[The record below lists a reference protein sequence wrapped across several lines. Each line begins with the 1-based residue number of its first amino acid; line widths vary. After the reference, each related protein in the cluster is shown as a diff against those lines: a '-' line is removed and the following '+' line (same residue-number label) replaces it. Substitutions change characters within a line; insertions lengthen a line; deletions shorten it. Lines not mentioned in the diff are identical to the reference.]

1 MNSPNKIKVQ
11 ALLLTAAL
19 PAAYLCVVVIL
30 DTLPMP
36 GAAVQAR
43 RAALAHRATS
53 APPSSASQQHWHRVW
68 TCPLGV
74 SLPGAP
80 AAWSNGWVATAGR
93 GHIMSLDNR
102 GRLLWDHS
110 FSNVYFTGSPTV
122 ADATAVAVGSDGD
135 VLAMD
140 AMTGTLQWRV
150 KIDGAYSQGPLALRR
165 GEAWQVVLL
174 SAVDGVLRS
183 LDAKDGKVLH
193 QSPPTNET
201 DGEPGCD
208 GHYLAYGNCDAA
220 VHVFNPTN
228 GEPVAQISVGPGAV
242 SKDTLT
248 EMPTGVMA
256 GGVLVCDGRVYG
268 GTGGGELVCVDVA
281 GSNVAWRV
289 FMTADVAFN
298 TPVAA
303 GNLVIM
309 GSRDGKVTAFAAR
322 DGAEQWQVSLS
333 NVVKSLCVVDDAVF
347 TVAGG
352 ALVGLRVKDGRR
364 FLHVPIGDDVDG
376 PVWNGRILV
385 VAADGGNVI
394 GFKGE

>member
-1 MNSPNKIKVQ
+1 MPENKTPVSPNPGQTVGQFLNTPKAFNGYTLMAPKHNTVTYLIDNQGRVVHQWKSAYEPGQSAYLLPNGHLLRAGMLKVQ
-11 ALLLTAAL
+11 
-19 PAAYLCVVVIL
+19 
-30 DTLPMP
+30 
-36 GAAVQAR
+36 
-43 RAALAHRATS
+43 
-53 APPSSASQQHWHRVW
+53 
-68 TCPLGV
+68 
-74 SLPGAP
+74 
-80 AAWSNGWVATAGR
+80 
-93 GHIMSLDNR
+93 
-102 GRLLWDHS
+102 
-110 FSNVYFTGSPTV
+110 
-122 ADATAVAVGSDGD
+122 
-135 VLAMD
+135 
-140 AMTGTLQWRV
+140 
-150 KIDGAYSQGPLALRR
+150 
-165 GEAWQVVLL
+165 
-174 SAVDGVLRS
+174 
-183 LDAKDGKVLH
+183 
-193 QSPPTNET
+193 
-201 DGEPGCD
+201 
-208 GHYLAYGNCDAA
+208 
-220 VHVFNPTN
+220 
-228 GEPVAQISVGPGAV
+228 
-242 SKDTLT
+242 
-248 EMPTGVMA
+248 
-256 GGVLVCDGRVYG
+256 G